1 MPESRD
7 DVSSWP
13 SFKESHEVFEA
24 GDGSSLKQED
34 EPFEAEAKRFKSS
47 HKVKESIS
55 PDPEALD
62 RAEHSD
68 EALNSFFE
76 SIETEGSYFH

>member
-1 MPESRD
+1 MFQKR
-7 DVSSWP
+7 P

-47 HKVKESIS
+47 HKVKEAVS
-55 PDPEALD
+55 PIPKHWTWE
-62 RAEHSD
+62 
-68 EALNSFFE
+68 N
-76 SIETEGSYFH
+76 IQMKY